1 VGPTV
6 RAVNYLPVVA
16 RFVRTCLDSVK
27 IAADQNQPGIKTLS
41 GLTFPSNF
49 LRRHHITAHG
59 LHTGLRR
66 ASAADC
72 ERSAT
77 AGLSLPCDR
86 DIEVCTGLFLKI
98 DRRYSMACR
107 VETLAGASGISH
119 WRSSDHHKPHN
130 TVCRV
135 PGCLTTGTGTRLELA
150 LGCALRRSI
159 RWGRGHLNAGA
170 RSPVSAPP
178 WGGG

>member
-16 RFVRTCLDSVK
+16 RFVRTCLDSAK
-27 IAADQNQPGIKTLS
+27 IAADRNQPGIKTLS

-49 LRRHHITAHG
+49 LLRHHITAHG

-72 ERSAT
+72 EWSAT
-77 AGLSLPCDR
+77 AGLSFPCDR

-98 DRRYSMACR
+98 DRRYSMAPR
-107 VETLAGASGISH
+107 
-119 WRSSDHHKPHN
+119 RN
-130 TVCRV
+130 
-135 PGCLTTGTGTRLELA
+135 PGGRL
-150 LGCALRRSI
+150 R
-159 RWGRGHLNAGA
+159 NF
-170 RSPVSAPP
+170 SPEKLWPP
-178 WGGG
+178 